1 MCLNSHTEEQSSLK
15 LTQLFTR
22 RDDLDTPTR
31 VKIAVIAKYFNRH
44 GTVTKLAKRYAI
56 SRSFVYILTG
66 QLSQMVDTWF
76 EKSEVPNEYLNQ
88 LAKAENLRR
97 LLRYRLIG
105 TCSISKCSTLLK
117 TDKVKNTS
125 FGWCSEQLQL
135 AGDKLSNMVDWEGKA
150 VYASDEIYYA
160 QNKPIL
166 VTVDPISGAI
176 LRIDKEPSLTKAGWE
191 RHWTSLQQQGI
202 EPILL
207 VRDEGRALI
216 AAQKTVLNQ
225 VPFQPD
231 TFHAVTHKLYHIE
244 QTLQRKAFQAMEKEY
259 YSQGVFQRAVT
270 PSNIINKGNKYEKA
284 KLKTIEALG
293 VLEDF
298 QWLYHQLRR
307 QLKVTRA
314 DGTLRNRKFAEQEVL
329 TALELMQLLPID
341 ATKVIGHIK
350 LLMPNL
356 FSFLDRGIEQVKKI
370 ATTIP
375 DYLLPFWMAYWQYHR
390 SLINVKPTAARKRL
404 IKRYEWMEPLLK
416 QEYELIEKSF
426 ETHKAIVFAHLNSI
440 IQSSS
445 MVESANARLRPFIN
459 EMKGQISQQMLN
471 LVMFYH
477 NHCRFKRGKRKG
489 FAPIELLKNE
499 KLDKDWL
506 ELLLDIICPVPI
518 S

>member
-1 MCLNSHTEEQSSLK
+1 MCLNSNTEEQSSLK

-22 RDDLDTPTR
+22 RGDLDNPTR

-44 GTVTKLAKRYAI
+44 GTVTKLANRYKI
-56 SRSFVYILTG
+56 SRSFVYILIK
-66 QLSQMVDTWF
+66 QLSEMVDAWF
-76 EKSEVPNEYLNQ
+76 EKDEVPNEYLTH

-97 LLRYRLIG
+97 LFRYRLIG

-117 TDKVKNTS
+117 TDKVKNAS

-135 AGDKLSNMVDWEGKA
+135 AGSKLENMVDWQGNA
-150 VYASDEIYYA
+150 VFASDEIYYA

-166 VTVDPISGAI
+166 VTVEPISGTI
-176 LRIDKEPSLTKAGWE
+176 LRIDKEPCLTKAGWE
-191 RHWTSLQQQGI
+191 RHWTALQQQGI

-216 AAQKTVLNQ
+216 AAQKTVLDK

-259 YSQGVFQRAVT
+259 YAQGVFHRAVT
-270 PSNIINKGNKYEKA
+270 PSNIINKGNKYELA
-284 KLKTIEALG
+284 KSKTIEALA

-298 QWLYHQLRR
+298 QWLYHQLRH

-350 LLMPNL
+350 LLMPDL
-356 FSFLDRGIEQVKKI
+356 FGFLDRGVEQVKKI
-370 ATTIP
+370 ANIIP

-404 IKRYEWMEPLLK
+404 IKRYDWLEPLLK
-416 QEYELIEKSF
+416 QEYELIKESF
-426 ETHKAIVFAHLNSI
+426 DTHKAIVFAHLNSI

-489 FAPIELLKNE
+489 FAPIELLKNK
-499 KLDKDWL
+499 KLDKDWI
-506 ELLLDIICPVPI
+506 ELLLDIVCPVPI